1 MKTQTKQKNLK
12 TQKKMNK
19 VKDIYS
25 ETGIFAIF
33 AANFTTDFATLFG
46 DITAAN
52 LDGITLHRYGE
63 KFLTPN
69 IEANNAQTVII
80 DIIMINID
88 GWKRAKAVLNANY
101 NITTP
106 ITETK
111 TKTGGVSRETT
122 NENENLNF
130 DKVFNDT
137 DFVGNEKSTANSE
150 FNATDTYNLTET
162 RTANTSGKITDN
174 VRNEFLLRANLNLQN
189 TVIDSI
195 IKEITLNIY

>member
-1 MKTQTKQKNLK
+1 MTKTMK
-12 TQKKMNK
+12 K
-19 VKDIYS
+19 VKDIFTG
-25 ETGIFAIF
+25 ENGIFAIF
-33 AANFTTDFATLFG
+33 AKNFATDFAALFT

-52 LDGITLHRYGE
+52 LDDIALHRHGE

-69 IEANNAQTVII
+69 IAENNAETVIT
-80 DIIMINID
+80 DIIAISLD
-88 GWKRAKAVLNANY
+88 SWKRAKSVLNADY
-101 NITTP
+101 NIIAP
-106 ITETK
+106 ISETK
-111 TKTGGVSRETT
+111 TKSGSVSRETT

-130 DKVFNDT
+130 DKVFNDA
-137 DFVGNEKSTANSE
+137 DFVGNEKSTANSV

-174 VRNEFLLRANLNLQN
+174 VRNEFLLRMNLNLQN

>member
-1 MKTQTKQKNLK
+1 MTKTMK
-12 TQKKMNK
+12 K
-19 VKDIYS
+19 VKDIFTG
-25 ETGIFAIF
+25 ENGIFAIF
-33 AANFTTDFATLFG
+33 AENFATDFAALFT

-69 IEANNAQTVII
+69 IAENNAETVIT
-80 DIIMINID
+80 DIIAISLD
-88 GWKRAKAVLNANY
+88 GWKRAKNVLYANY

-106 ITETK
+106 ISETK
-111 TKTGGVSRETT
+111 TKSGNVTRETT

-162 RTANTSGKITDN
+162 RTANTSDKITDN
-174 VRNEFLLRANLNLQN
+174 VRNEFLLRVNLNLQN

>member
-1 MKTQTKQKNLK
+1 
-12 TQKKMNK
+12 MNK
-19 VKDIYS
+19 VKDLYS

-33 AANFTTDFATLFG
+33 AANFATDFAALFG

-69 IEANNAQTVII
+69 IEANNAQSVII

-88 GWKRAKAVLNANY
+88 GWKKAKAVINANY
-101 NITTP
+101 DITAP
-106 ITETK
+106 ISETK
-111 TKTGGVSRETT
+111 TKSGSVSRETT

-130 DKVFNDT
+130 DKVFNDS

-150 FNATDTYNLTET
+150 FNAVDTYDLTET
-162 RTANTSGKITDN
+162 RNANTSGKITDN

>member
-1 MKTQTKQKNLK
+1 MTKTMK
-12 TQKKMNK
+12 K
-19 VKDIYS
+19 VKDIF
-25 ETGIFAIF
+25 TGGNGIFAIF
-33 AANFTTDFATLFG
+33 AENFATDFAALFT

-69 IEANNAQTVII
+69 IAENNAETVII
-80 DIIMINID
+80 DIIAISLD
-88 GWKRAKAVLNANY
+88 GWKRAKSVLNANY
-101 NITTP
+101 NIIAP
-106 ITETK
+106 ISETK
-111 TKTGGVSRETT
+111 TKSGSVSRETT
-122 NENENLNF
+122 NANENLNF

-137 DFVGNEKSTANSE
+137 DFVTNEKSTANSA

-162 RTANTSGKITDN
+162 RTANDNSAVTEN
-174 VRNEFLLRANLNLQN
+174 VRNEFLLRVNLNLQN

>member
-1 MKTQTKQKNLK
+1 
-12 TQKKMNK
+12 MNK
-19 VKDIYS
+19 VKDLYS

-33 AANFTTDFATLFG
+33 AANFATDFATLFG

-69 IEANNAQTVII
+69 IEANNAQSVII

-88 GWKRAKAVLNANY
+88 GWKKAKAVINANY
-101 NITTP
+101 DITAP
-106 ITETK
+106 ISETK
-111 TKTGGVSRETT
+111 TKTGAVQRRNLNTG
-122 NENENLNF
+122 ENLNF
-130 DKVFNDT
+130 DKVFNDS
-137 DFVGNEKSTANSE
+137 DFVGNEKSTNTNTGE
-150 FNATDTYNLTET
+150 TTDTYNLTEA
-162 RTANTSGKITDN
+162 RTANTTSKITDN

>member
-1 MKTQTKQKNLK
+1 MKQTKQKSLK
-12 TQKKMNK
+12 MTKKMNK
-19 VKDIYS
+19 VKDLYS

-33 AANFTTDFATLFG
+33 AANFATDFAALFG

-69 IEANNAQTVII
+69 IEANNAQSVII

-88 GWKRAKAVLNANY
+88 GWKKAKAVINANY
-101 NITTP
+101 DITAP
-106 ITETK
+106 ISETK
-111 TKTGGVSRETT
+111 TKTGAVQRRNLNTG
-122 NENENLNF
+122 ENLNF
-130 DKVFNDT
+130 DKVFNDS
-137 DFVGNEKSTANSE
+137 DFVGNEKSTNTNSGE
-150 FNATDTYNLTET
+150 TTDTYNLTET
-162 RTANTSGKITDN
+162 RNANTSGKITDN

>member
-1 MKTQTKQKNLK
+1 
-12 TQKKMNK
+12 MNK
-19 VKDIYS
+19 VKDLYS

-33 AANFTTDFATLFG
+33 AANFATDFAALFG

-52 LDGITLHRYGE
+52 LDGITIHRYGE

-69 IEANNAQTVII
+69 IEANNAQSVII

-88 GWKRAKAVLNANY
+88 GWKKAKAVINANY
-101 NITTP
+101 DITAP
-106 ITETK
+106 ISETK
-111 TKTGGVSRETT
+111 TKTGAVQRRNLNTG
-122 NENENLNF
+122 ENLNF
-130 DKVFNDT
+130 DKVFNDS
-137 DFVGNEKSTANSE
+137 DFVGNEKSTNTNSGE
-150 FNATDTYNLTET
+150 TTDTYNLTET
-162 RTANTSGKITDN
+162 RNANTSGKITDN

>member
-1 MKTQTKQKNLK
+1 MK
-12 TQKKMNK
+12 K
-19 VKDIYS
+19 VKDIFTG
-25 ETGIFAIF
+25 ENGIFAIF
-33 AANFTTDFATLFG
+33 AENFATDFAALFT

-69 IEANNAQTVII
+69 IAENNAETVIK
-80 DIIMINID
+80 DIIAISLD
-88 GWKRAKAVLNANY
+88 GWKRAKNVLYANY

-106 ITETK
+106 ISETK
-111 TKTGGVSRETT
+111 TKSGTVSRETT

-150 FNATDTYNLTET
+150 FNAADTYDLTET

-174 VRNEFLLRANLNLQN
+174 VRNEFLLRVNLNLQN

-195 IKEITLNIY
+195 IKEITLNVY

>member
-1 MKTQTKQKNLK
+1 MK
-12 TQKKMNK
+12 K
-19 VKDIYS
+19 VKDIFTG
-25 ETGIFAIF
+25 ENGIFAIF
-33 AANFTTDFATLFG
+33 AENFATDFAALFT

-69 IEANNAQTVII
+69 IAENNAETVIT
-80 DIIMINID
+80 DIIAISLD
-88 GWKRAKAVLNANY
+88 GWKRAKNVLYANY

-106 ITETK
+106 ISETK
-111 TKTGGVSRETT
+111 TKSGNVTRETT

-174 VRNEFLLRANLNLQN
+174 VRNEFLLRVNLNLQN

>member
-1 MKTQTKQKNLK
+1 MIQ
-12 TQKKMNK
+12 NK
-19 VKDIYS
+19 VKDIYT

-33 AANFTTDFATLFG
+33 AANFATDFAAIFG

-63 KFLTPN
+63 KPLTNDITADNAETIINN
-69 IEANNAQTVII
+69 IVAIYL
-80 DIIMINID
+80 D
-88 GWKRAKAVLNANY
+88 GWKRAKSTITAQYNA
-101 NITTP
+101 ITP

-111 TKTGGVSRETT
+111 TKTGAVSRETT

-162 RTANTSGKITDN
+162 RTANDNSAITEN

-189 TVIDSI
+189 TIIETI
-195 IKEITLNIY
+195 IKEITLSIY